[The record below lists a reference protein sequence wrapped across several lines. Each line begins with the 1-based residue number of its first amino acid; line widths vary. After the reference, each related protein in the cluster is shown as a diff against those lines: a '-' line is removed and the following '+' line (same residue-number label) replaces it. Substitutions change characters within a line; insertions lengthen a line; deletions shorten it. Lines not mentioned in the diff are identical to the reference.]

1 MAQATAPAL
10 TSAQPNVTAA
20 QISADLRRM
29 DRRQW
34 WLWSAACTIM
44 LLLTIGVASFVFPSL
59 WRGDVSGSSFGL
71 GQAVRG
77 LVGMVLL
84 FNCYTVYQQVVLN
97 RLRQQMS
104 QQIQSLANVEN
115 LATEVYKLAGLRPLK
130 GP

>member
-1 MAQATAPAL
+1 MAQATASAL

-34 WLWSAACTIM
+34 WLWSAGCTVM
-44 LLLTIGVASFVFPSL
+44 LLLTIRAASFGVSSV
-59 WRGDVSGSSFGL
+59 WRGDLSRSSFGL

-77 LVGMVLL
+77 RVGMVLL
-84 FNCYTVYQQVVLN
+84 FNCYTVCQQVVLN

-104 QQIQSLANVEN
+104 QQI
-115 LATEVYKLAGLRPLK
+115 
-130 GP
+130 